1 MAKEQKNKNGFGY
14 DNGRQILLDQRRK
27 TSVCFCNHL
36 KVAEKANWNERH
48 DKYSVIALIMQDY
61 SNGTGDKSFNVK
73 YNISPRQLK
82 VIHKWVSAIYPNQLK
97 QAHLTMESVKVFED
111 YYSKLELIHNPKQN
125 NCFGLKVTNGKA
137 DKDKKLIKGSERY
150 VVQWYTGDLFFSMW
164 ADLLDFLRDWEM
176 VHYAQLCRSYEAL
189 TAKAVEEYIA
199 NAKQYSNQPAQNA
212 QTRNQQRY
220 TQQQQNSN
228 RQQAQQSYQQ
238 RRSAQQQNA
247 NRQQNQRRY
256 DNELPPLAPP
266 PQQQSTDF
274 YESSFEETANYG
286 SAYK

>member
-1 MAKEQKNKNGFGY
+1 MAKEQTNKNGFGY

-61 SNGTGDKSFNVK
+61 SNGTGDKSFNAK

-176 VHYAQLCRSYEAL
+176 VHYAQLCRSYESL
-189 TAKAVEEYIA
+189 TAKAVEEYVA
-199 NAKQYSNQPAQNA
+199 NARKYSNQPNYQA
-212 QTRNQQRY
+212 RNQQQYNQR
-220 TQQQQNSN
+220 QQQNGN
-228 RQQAQQSYQQ
+228 QRSYQQ
-238 RRSAQQQNA
+238 QSRPAQQTSVS
-247 NRQQNQRRY
+247 RQRNRY